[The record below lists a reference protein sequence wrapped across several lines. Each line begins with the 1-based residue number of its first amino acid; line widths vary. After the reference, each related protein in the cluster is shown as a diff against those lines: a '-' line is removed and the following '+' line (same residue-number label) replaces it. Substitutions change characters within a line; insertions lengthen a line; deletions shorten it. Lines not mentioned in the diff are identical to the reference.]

1 MHMHV
6 CSILLG
12 KPWTDL
18 RHLSYHYDGEFS
30 FVWKGRLILLDSYT
44 LERYKAYHQRRDHA
58 QEAID
63 VKVLNDQDKAGMDI
77 QHAEF
82 LASTVFANAHVEK
95 IESKLRTV
103 SFQWGEDVYVSRFK
117 WWDLLSLRNIG

>member
-1 MHMHV
+1 MA
-6 CSILLG
+6 
-12 KPWTDL
+12 D
-18 RHLSYHYDGEFS
+18 R
-30 FVWKGRLILLDSYT
+30 
-44 LERYKAYHQRRDHA
+44 QRRDHA

-63 VKVLNDQDKAGMDI
+63 VKVLNDQEEADVDI

-82 LASTVFANAHVEK
+82 LASTVFANAHVEN